1 MTKQIRLLIF
11 DWDGTLMDSADQI
24 VHCMQLAAEEC
35 RITAPSREEVEAI
48 IGLGL
53 PEALEILFPQLNAT
67 RRHFI
72 RGRYAWHFVA
82 GTGGESR
89 MFPGAREM
97 LYQLKAK
104 GYRMTV
110 ATGKSRMG
118 LDRVLEKTG
127 LQDFFHATRCA
138 DETIS
143 KPHPLMLEQ
152 LLEKFKAKPENAL
165 MIGDT
170 TYDLEMAHR
179 IGMPS
184 VGVTYGVHKD
194 ADLLLF
200 EPLQLLDDVPS
211 LSKFLLSLH

>member
-1 MTKQIRLLIF
+1 VSKIRVLIF

-24 VHCMQLAAEEC
+24 VHCMQMAADDC
-35 RITAPSREEVEAI
+35 KVPPPTKAAVESI

-53 PEALEILFPQLNAT
+53 PEALAILFPELNDT
-67 RRHFI
+67 RRHLV
-72 RGRYAWHFVA
+72 RTRYAWHFVA

-89 MFPGAREM
+89 MFPGAKDM
-97 LYQLKAK
+97 LHALKAK

-118 LDRVLEKTG
+118 LDRVLVKTG

-143 KPHPLMLEQ
+143 KPDPLMLHQ
-152 LLEKFKAKPENAL
+152 ILQKFKAQPENAL

-170 TYDLEMAHR
+170 TYDMEMAQR
-179 IGMPS
+179 IDMPR
-184 VGVTYGVHKD
+184 VGVTYGVHND

-200 EPLQLLDDVPS
+200 EPLQLFDDVETLAAYLRS
-211 LSKFLLSLH
+211 L